1 MRSIGGLET
10 RCGHVLLVSQEL
22 CFCYSGESRNA
33 LQSHLGHEPLWSAG
47 QVLEWVAMADL
58 PSESVPV
65 VCAEFELLDFDGED
79 LVDLTVNMLQNIL
92 AKS

>member
-1 MRSIGGLET
+1 
-10 RCGHVLLVSQEL
+10 
-22 CFCYSGESRNA
+22 
-33 LQSHLGHEPLWSAG
+33 
-47 QVLEWVAMADL
+47 MADL